1 MKIIITEKQKNLLFE
16 SNISSMQK
24 LVDLAMEQYKLEC
37 ENQNVDTYACEELEL
52 VEKVVVVEVLND
64 SYKKQDGTTQ
74 FYKKIIV
81 DCYFNFIRPY
91 HNLDEFSYSLDW
103 FVRNIIGKRAVNVE
117 VRNTINTREKFDW

>member
-1 MKIIITEKQKNLLFE
+1 MKIIITEKQKNLLVE

-24 LVDLAMEQYKLEC
+24 LVDLAMMQFKLEC

-52 VEKVVVVEVLND
+52 VEKVEVVEVLNG
-64 SYKKQDGTTQ
+64 SYEKRDGTTQ

-91 HNLDEFSYSLDW
+91 HSLDEFSYFLEF
-103 FVRNIIGKRAVNVE
+103 FVRNILGKQVVTLE
-117 VRNTINTREKFDW
+117 VRNKTNTRTKFDW